1 MAQGASPENQEG
13 PYQLPSTIQNP
24 ETPESGWDRIK
35 ELFKPNQLGQYPEE
49 VQAVVKSTITG
60 AILGWV
66 YGGVPAAR
74 QSREH
79 YIRQSQAE
87 IYQHKVEAVRSAH
100 NAALRGFIRY
110 GWRWS
115 WRVAA
120 FVTVFNSVST
130 GLTVD
135 Q

>member
-1 MAQGASPENQEG
+1 MCS
-13 PYQLPSTIQNP
+13 
-24 ETPESGWDRIK
+24 
-35 ELFKPNQLGQYPEE
+35 QLGQYPEE